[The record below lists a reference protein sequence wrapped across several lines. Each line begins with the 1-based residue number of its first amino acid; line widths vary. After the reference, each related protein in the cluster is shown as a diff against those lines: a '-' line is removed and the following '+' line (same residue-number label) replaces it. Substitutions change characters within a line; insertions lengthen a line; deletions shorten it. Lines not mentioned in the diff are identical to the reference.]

1 MGEERVHRRAR
12 ERVDRRVAVAG
23 RIQEIAREGGCELDR
38 ELREVGGIGR
48 IKERWRWSFV
58 PAGE

>member
-1 MGEERVHRRAR
+1 M
-12 ERVDRRVAVAG
+12 AVAG

-48 IKERWRWSFV
+48 LKERWRWSFV
-58 PAGE
+58 PAGEREQLVQGSS